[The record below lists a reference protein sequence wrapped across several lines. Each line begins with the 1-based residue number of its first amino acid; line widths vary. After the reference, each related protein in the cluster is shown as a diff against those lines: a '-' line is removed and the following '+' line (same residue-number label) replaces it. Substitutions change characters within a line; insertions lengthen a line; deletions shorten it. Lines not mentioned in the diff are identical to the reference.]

1 MPFLYMYDTAD
12 DTFCDT
18 ADDTFYGAADDIF
31 YDTADDTFYD
41 ASPCKKIHVILR
53 SDMYHPVL

>member
-18 ADDTFYGAADDIF
+18 ADDTFC
-31 YDTADDTFYD
+31 DTADDTFYD
-41 ASPCKKIHVILR
+41 ASPCKEIHVILR

>member
-18 ADDTFYGAADDIF
+18 ADDTFYDAA
-31 YDTADDTFYD
+31 
-41 ASPCKKIHVILR
+41 PCQKIHVILR

>member
-18 ADDTFYGAADDIF
+18 ADDIF
-31 YDTADDTFYD
+31 YDTADDTFCDTADDTFYD
-41 ASPCKKIHVILR
+41 AAPCKEIHVILR